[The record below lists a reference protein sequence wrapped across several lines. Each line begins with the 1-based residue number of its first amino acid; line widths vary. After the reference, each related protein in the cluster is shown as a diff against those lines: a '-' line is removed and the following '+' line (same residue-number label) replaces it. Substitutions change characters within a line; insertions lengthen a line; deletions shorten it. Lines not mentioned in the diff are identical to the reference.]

1 MANRSLM
8 RKMVGFAITCYEG
21 DLSEGAAFFYI
32 RSNRRSHL
40 ADLGVLRITAACEN
54 ANESVLQRPRKAAG
68 TQCPI
73 IERAQ
78 RRIGQDFRADNVRA
92 DIQQFTNI
100 HE

>member
-1 MANRSLM
+1 
-8 RKMVGFAITCYEG
+8 MVGFAITCYEG

-40 ADLGVLRITAACEN
+40 ADLGVLRITAAFEN
-54 ANESVLQRPRKAAG
+54 GNKRGLQSPGNLAG
-68 TQCPI
+68 TLCPI